1 MPWHNLFASK
11 LGLWDSHQAH
21 LLGIVREVGPAI
33 VNVTGDSLPKG
44 ACTIVAQAS
53 ALVCICPYTLWIAA
67 SGLASNSFMER
78 VLSHPGDAKILALA
92 YPPKLYFVLVKNPR
106 RRPLL
111 IYWYLFKGTPCM

>member
-1 MPWHNLFASK
+1 MPWHNLFASR

-33 VNVTGDSLPKG
+33 VYYTGGSLPKG
-44 ACTIVAQAS
+44 AYKREAQAS

-67 SGLASNSFMER
+67 SGLASNSVMES
-78 VLSHPGDAKILALA
+78 VLSHPGDAKNVALA
-92 YPPKLYFVLVKNPR
+92 YPPKMYFALVNNPH

-111 IYWYLFKGTPCM
+111 RYWFLFKGAPCM